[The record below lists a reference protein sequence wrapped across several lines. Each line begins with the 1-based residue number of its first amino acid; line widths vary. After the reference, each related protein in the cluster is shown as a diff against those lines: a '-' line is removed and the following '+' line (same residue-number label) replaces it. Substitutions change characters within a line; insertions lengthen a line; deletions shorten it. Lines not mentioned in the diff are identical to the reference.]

1 MKTGTVCFMLLSE
14 PVNRFRSKLQ
24 KPNKNYLVNK
34 HLTNVYCSKLYAK
47 NVQLG
52 VNYCNNTSFKYCDL
66 I

>member
-24 KPNKNYLVNK
+24 KPNKNYLVDK
-34 HLTNVYCSKLYAK
+34 HLMNVYCSKLYAK

-52 VNYCNNTSFKYCDL
+52 VNL
-66 I
+66 IVTILVSNIVT